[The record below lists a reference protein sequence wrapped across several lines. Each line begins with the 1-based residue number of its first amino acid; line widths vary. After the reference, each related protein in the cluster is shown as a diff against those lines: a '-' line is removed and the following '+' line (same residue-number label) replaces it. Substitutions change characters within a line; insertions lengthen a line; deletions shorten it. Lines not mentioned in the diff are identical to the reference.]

1 MSEQETAGYT
11 VGRVADLSG
20 VTIRTLHHYDEVG
33 LLSPGGR
40 SAAGYR
46 IYEDRDLERLQRI
59 LFYRELGFTLGEIST
74 IVDDP
79 RTDTLGHL
87 RRQRGLLNERIER
100 LSAMV
105 DAIDY
110 EMEART
116 MEIPLTPEERLEVF
130 GEFRPEDYA
139 EEAEE
144 RWGGTEAYKE
154 SQRRVSSYD
163 KEDWQRLK
171 AEEEEIRARL
181 TAALDAGLAP
191 DSEEAMAAAEAHRRH
206 ISRWFYECGYEIH
219 RGLTEMYVSD
229 ERFRSNYDTQTL
241 AWPLLSGM
249 RLVPTLAG
257 PRPLIRWAVAACA
270 LAGVCSRFCMPFSG
284 WSVALDLELQSWS

>member
-1 MSEQETAGYT
+1 VSEQETAGYM

-59 LFYRELGFTLGEIST
+59 LFYRELGFTLDEISN

-87 RRQRGLLNERIER
+87 RRQRRLLNERIER
-100 LSAMV
+100 LGTMV

-110 EMEART
+110 AMEAMI
-116 MEIPLTPEERLEVF
+116 MEIPLTPQERLEVF

-139 EEAEE
+139 EEAEQ
-144 RWGGTEAYKE
+144 RWGETEAYKE
-154 SQRRVSSYD
+154 SQRRVSSYT

-171 AEEEEIRARL
+171 AEEEQIRARL
-181 TAALDAGLAP
+181 AATLDAGLAP
-191 DSEEAMAAAEAHRRH
+191 ESEEAMSAVEAHRRH

-219 RGLTEMYVSD
+219 CGLTEMYVSD
-229 ERFRSNYDTQTL
+229 ERFRSNYDTQTPGL
-241 AWPLLSGM
+241 A
-249 RLVPTLAG
+249 AF
-257 PRPLIRWAVAACA
+257 IRDAAQA
-270 LAGVCSRFCMPFSG
+270 NAKRADTG
-284 WSVALDLELQSWS
+284 

>member
-1 MSEQETAGYT
+1 MGERVTAGYT

-110 EMEART
+110 EMEARS
-116 MEIPLTPEERLEVF
+116 MDIPLTPEERLEVF

-139 EEAEE
+139 EEAEQ
-144 RWGGTEAYKE
+144 RWGRTEAYKE
-154 SQRRVSSYD
+154 SQRRVSSYT

-171 AEEEEIRARL
+171 TEEEEIRARL

-191 DSEEAMAAAEAHRRH
+191 DSEEAMAAAEAHREH
-206 ISRWFYECGYEIH
+206 ISRWFYVCGYEIH

-229 ERFRSNYDTQTL
+229 ERFRSNYDTQTPGL
-241 AWPLLSGM
+241 AAFI
-249 RLVPTLAG
+249 RDAARANAG
-257 PRPLIRWAVAACA
+257 RAETGR
-270 LAGVCSRFCMPFSG
+270 
-284 WSVALDLELQSWS
+284 

>member
-1 MSEQETAGYT
+1 MSKLETAGYT
-11 VGRVADLSG
+11 VGKVAELSG

-46 IYEDRDLERLQRI
+46 IYEDSDLERLQRI
-59 LFYRELGFTLGEIST
+59 LFYRELGFTLDEIST

-79 RTDTLGHL
+79 HTDALGHL
-87 RRQRGLLNERIER
+87 RRQRKLLTGRIDR

-116 MEIPLTPEERLEVF
+116 MDIPLTPEERLEVF

-139 EEAEE
+139 EEAEQ
-144 RWGGTEAYKE
+144 RWGDTDSYKE
-154 SQRRVSSYD
+154 SQRRVSSYN
-163 KEDWQRLK
+163 KKDWQQLK

-181 TAALDAGLAP
+181 AAAFEAGLAP
-191 DSEEAMAAAEAHRRH
+191 DSEEAMAAAEAHRQH
-206 ISRWFYECGYEIH
+206 ISRWFYECTYEIH

-229 ERFRSNYDTQTL
+229 ERFRSNYDTKPPGL
-241 AWPLLSGM
+241 ADF
-249 RLVPTLAG
+249 
-257 PRPLIRWAVAACA
+257 IRQAA
-270 LAGVCSRFCMPFSG
+270 LANASQFS
-284 WSVALDLELQSWS
+284 

>member
-1 MSEQETAGYT
+1 VSEQVKAGYT

-46 IYEDRDLERLQRI
+46 IYEDRDLERLERI
-59 LFYRELGFTLGEIST
+59 LFYRELGFTLDEIST

-79 RTDTLGHL
+79 HTDALGHL
-87 RRQRGLLNERIER
+87 RRQRGLLTERIER
-100 LSAMV
+100 LNAMV

-116 MEIPLTPEERLEVF
+116 MDIPLTPEERLEVF

-139 EEAEE
+139 EEAEQ
-144 RWGGTEAYKE
+144 RWGETEAYKE
-154 SQRRVSSYD
+154 SQRRVSGYT

-181 TAALDAGLAP
+181 AAALDAGLAP
-191 DSEEAMAAAEAHRRH
+191 ESEAAMSAAEAHREY
-206 ISRWFYECGYEIH
+206 ISRWFYECSYEIH
-219 RGLTEMYVSD
+219 RGLTEIYVSD
-229 ERFRSNYDTQTL
+229 ERFRSNYDSQTPGL
-241 AWPLLSGM
+241 A
-249 RLVPTLAG
+249 AF
-257 PRPLIRWAVAACA
+257 IRDAAHA
-270 LAGVCSRFCMPFSG
+270 NARQEEPDS
-284 WSVALDLELQSWS
+284 

>member
-1 MSEQETAGYT
+1 MGERVTAGYT

-33 LLSPGGR
+33 LLSLGGR

-59 LFYRELGFTLGEIST
+59 LFYRELGFTLDEIST

-116 MEIPLTPEERLEVF
+116 MDIPLTPEERLEVF

-139 EEAEE
+139 EEAEQ

-154 SQRRVSSYD
+154 SQRRVSSYT

-171 AEEEEIRARL
+171 TEEEEIRARL

-191 DSEEAMAAAEAHRRH
+191 DSEEAMAAAEAHREH
-206 ISRWFYECGYEIH
+206 ISRWFYVCGYEIH

-229 ERFRSNYDTQTL
+229 ERFRSNYDTQTPGL
-241 AWPLLSGM
+241 AAFI
-249 RLVPTLAG
+249 RDAARANAG
-257 PRPLIRWAVAACA
+257 RAETGR
-270 LAGVCSRFCMPFSG
+270 
-284 WSVALDLELQSWS
+284 